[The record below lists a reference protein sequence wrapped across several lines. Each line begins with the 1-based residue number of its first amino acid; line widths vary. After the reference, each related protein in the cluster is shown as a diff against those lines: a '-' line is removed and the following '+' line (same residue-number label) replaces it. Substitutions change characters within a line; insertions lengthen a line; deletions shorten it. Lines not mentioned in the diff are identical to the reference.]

1 MPKFTYISP
10 EKEKYTVEA
19 PVGDTLME
27 IAVKNNI
34 DGIDADCGGA
44 CACATC
50 HIIFEPTDLHKVGY
64 ADEDE
69 SALLDF
75 LNGRKMGSRLSCQ
88 VIMKED
94 LDGITVEIPYPD

>member
-1 MPKFTYISP
+1 MPTVTYITP
-10 EKEKYTVEA
+10 EREKLTVEA
-19 PVGDTLME
+19 PIGETLME
-27 IAVKNNI
+27 IAVKNNV

-50 HIIFEPTDLHKVGY
+50 HIIFNPLDMGKVGY

-75 LNGRKMGSRLSCQ
+75 LNARKMGSRLSCQ
-88 VIMKED
+88 ILMKEE
-94 LDGITVEIPYPD
+94 LDGITVEVPYPD

>member
-1 MPKFTYISP
+1 MPKFTFISP
-10 EKEKYTVEA
+10 EKKEFNVEA
-19 PVGDTLME
+19 PIGETLME
-27 IAVKNNI
+27 IAVKNNV

-50 HIIFEPTDLHKVGY
+50 HIIFNHADLSKVGY

-94 LDGITVEIPYPD
+94 LDGLTVEIPYPD